1 MYNSL
6 LSKYQKIEENLDM
19 TESKNEILRWDLSK
33 YENQVQSYIDIQ
45 EKYEVFSFKKLKK

>member
-45 EKYEVFSFKKLKK
+45 EKYEVFLFKKLKK

>member
-6 LSKYQKIEENLDM
+6 LTKYQKIEENLDM

-45 EKYEVFSFKKLKK
+45 EKYEVFF